1 MKVFVAG
8 ATGVLGRRVIPRLI
22 AEGHSVTGVSRSV
35 NADRALATAGAIPS
49 RIDLFDAPALRNA
62 VSGHDVVINLAT
74 HIPPAD
80 TALKRKAWAEND
92 RLRCSGSRNLAAA
105 ARASGT
111 SVFVQE
117 SIALSYADSGDK
129 WIDESATLAPAWN
142 TVSALEAERN
152 ALALV
157 DNDTKVI
164 ALRLATLYAPEA
176 NYTCFVARYLDRGF
190 SPFVGHPDAYISML
204 HADDAASFI
213 CAAMGIPSGVYNVAE
228 DEPLTRK
235 ELLRVLASQVHRKKL
250 RTIPTWLA
258 RFFGGEVADL
268 LMRSQRIS
276 NESLRKVSDW
286 KPVFRSSRTGYPH
299 ALRVFRQS
307 NHCR

>member
-49 RIDLFDAPALRNA
+49 RIDLFDATALRNA
-62 VSGHDVVINLAT
+62 VSGHNVVINLAT

-80 TALKRKAWAEND
+80 KAFKRKAWAEND
-92 RLRCSGSRNLAAA
+92 SIRRTGSRNLAAA
-105 ARASGT
+105 ARAAGT

-117 SIALSYADSGDK
+117 SIALSYADSADK
-129 WIDESATLAPAWN
+129 WIDESTTLVPAWN

-157 DNDTKVI
+157 DNEVTVI
-164 ALRLATLYAPEA
+164 VLRLASLYAPEA
-176 NYTCFVARYLDRGF
+176 HYTRFVARYLDRGF
-190 SPFVGHPDAYISML
+190 SPFVGRPDAYISML
-204 HADDAASFI
+204 HADDAASAI
-213 CAAMGIPSGVYNVAE
+213 CAALGIPSGVYNVAE
-228 DEPLTRK
+228 DEPLSRK
-235 ELLRVLASQVHRKKL
+235 ELLRVLANQVHRKKL
-250 RTIPTWLA
+250 RTIPTWLV
-258 RFFGGEVADL
+258 RFVGGEVADL

-276 NESLRKVSDW
+276 NESLREVSDW
-286 KPVFRSSRTGYPH
+286 KPEFRSSRNGYPH
-299 ALRVFRQS
+299 VLRTFRQ
-307 NHCR
+307 NNYCR